1 MLSVGRRVARGATTV
16 AVQRF
21 YDGGH
26 SVADCVKAF
35 GFSKQTWHAAVN
47 AGRIIPRPAQTPIA
61 ELCVAGTPRSRG
73 NLKRRLLREGLKEER
88 CEGCGLH
95 QWQGVPL
102 PLALH
107 HVNGDRDDNRL
118 IIPGATCH
126 LCQAAGG
133 ERRRHVVDGP
143 CARRRRVSDA
153 PPAEGR
159 RDVSVMLGT
168 MGVLDL

>member
-1 MLSVGRRVARGATTV
+1 LCEGIRIQQADVARRSKRGSDHHSTRANTDRRALRGRYT
-16 AVQRF
+16 AVQ
-21 YDGGH
+21 
-26 SVADCVKAF
+26 
-35 GFSKQTWHAAVN
+35 
-47 AGRIIPRPAQTPIA
+47 
-61 ELCVAGTPRSRG
+61 G

-95 QWQGVPL
+95 RWQGVPL

-126 LCQAAGG
+126 RCQAAGG

-159 RDVSVMLGT
+159 RDVSVMLET